1 MELKAYIFLFFKV
14 LFLFNIFKCDA
25 QFLLESN
32 DVINDDGTIFNI
44 ENPKKNQ
51 NQNENNNKN
60 IDVIIKNNEYN
71 NLPQPIQKYEGCSE
85 SFPTKTQ
92 SLNPTHE
99 PVAINPTIS
108 IPTSDP
114 VVHQLHILIL
124 ETQHEIITPS
134 LSPSSSP
141 STNPHVLPSPSPSV
155 NPSLNPTHKSIDI
168 NPTIPIPTPDSS
180 PSDNPSPSPSLIPS
194 LNPSPSPS
202 SNPTSNPST
211 SASSSPSSN
220 PSSPPSLIPISPPSD
235 SPSLNPVILP
245 SLACWRQNVKMYK
258 NSKNGK
264 KKKRCFGY
272 ME

>member
-141 STNPHVLPSPSPSV
+141 STNPSPP
-155 NPSLNPTHKSIDI
+155 PSL
-168 NPTIPIPTPDSS
+168 IPSL
-180 PSDNPSPSPSLIPS
+180 NPSPSPSLIPS

-245 SLACWRQNVKMYK
+245 SLAC
-258 NSKNGK
+258 
-264 KKKRCFGY
+264 
-272 ME
+272 